1 MSICIGLIVNPV
13 AGLGGPTAQ
22 KGSDAGDIRELA
34 RAAGINSLAP
44 ERARL
49 AIQHL
54 RESLAGSGTPLR
66 ILAGAT
72 EMGADALG
80 CDIAHE
86 TVAAGNVLPGS
97 TTSSDTKLMAR
108 RLVEAGV
115 DLLLFAGG
123 DGTARDV
130 MDAVGS
136 TVPVLGIPA
145 GVKIY
150 SAVFGMTPAET
161 GRLAA
166 GWLSSSERPTVERE
180 VVDIDEEE
188 LRRGSANP
196 SLYGALRVPEDSRR
210 LQPRKAASPASDAN
224 AVLSLGR
231 AFAAIMLPD
240 RYYVLGPGGT
250 TLAIGHALGLALTR
264 LGVDVVCNGQL
275 VAQDVDAESLNNLIP
290 DEGATVVVTPLGQ
303 QGFVIG
309 RGNQQIDY
317 RLLRRSEL
325 KIVATPSK
333 IISLGGRPLWVDSG
347 HPEIDATLCGF
358 AKVFTG
364 PNAEV
369 IYPISNTADGLV
381 SA

>member
-1 MSICIGLIVNPV
+1 
-13 AGLGGPTAQ
+13 
-22 KGSDAGDIRELA
+22 
-34 RAAGINSLAP
+34 
-44 ERARL
+44 
-49 AIQHL
+49 
-54 RESLAGSGTPLR
+54 
-66 ILAGAT
+66 
-72 EMGADALG
+72 MGADALG
-80 CDIAHE
+80 SHIAHE
-86 TVAAGNVLPGS
+86 AVAAGKAHPGA
-97 TTSSDTKLMAR
+97 TTSSDTKMIAR
-108 RLVEAGV
+108 RMVQAEV

-130 MDAVGS
+130 IDAVGFA
-136 TVPVLGIPA
+136 VPVLGIPA

-150 SAVFGMTPAET
+150 SAVFGLTPTET
-161 GRLAA
+161 GLLAA
-166 GWLSSSERPTVERE
+166 GWLSSSDRPTVVRE
-180 VVDIDEEE
+180 VVDIDEDE
-188 LRRGSANP
+188 LRRGVATP

-224 AVLSLGR
+224 AVESLGR
-231 AFAAIMLPD
+231 AFAASMLPD
-240 RYYVLGPGGT
+240 RHYVLGPGGT
-250 TLAIGHALGLALTR
+250 TLAIGRALGFELTR
-264 LGVDVVCNGQL
+264 LGVDVVRNGQL
-275 VAQDVDAESLNNLIP
+275 VARDVDADSLNTLIS
-290 DEGATVVVTPLGQ
+290 DCGATVVVTPLGQ

-309 RGNQQIDY
+309 RGNQQIDH

-364 PNAEV
+364 PNAEI